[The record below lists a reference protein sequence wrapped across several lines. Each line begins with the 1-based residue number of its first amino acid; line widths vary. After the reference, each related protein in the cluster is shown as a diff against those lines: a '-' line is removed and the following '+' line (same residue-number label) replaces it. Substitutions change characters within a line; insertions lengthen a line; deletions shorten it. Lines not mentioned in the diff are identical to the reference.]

1 MVLILEL
8 NHDQVGEDETGDY
21 NSNVVL
27 DHQVQKGLHAQSFFV
42 QVLPNQ
48 DKKGACNYLKDDPQ
62 TRQNNEFNL
71 HFDEDVNGESASKFL
86 KLFQICMYLLS

>member
-48 DKKGACNYLKDDPQ
+48 DKKGA
-62 TRQNNEFNL
+62 
-71 HFDEDVNGESASKFL
+71 
-86 KLFQICMYLLS
+86 